1 MNTLVVEIKSK
12 RKAKELSSFLSDL
25 KYVKRVSSL
34 RKKNKLSTSTSK
46 KTVAVKRKNGNSV
59 LLKQIESG
67 LKDVAKI
74 QSGKVSPKTLT
85 EILNGK

>member
-1 MNTLVVEIKSK
+1 MSKS
-12 RKAKELSSFLSDL
+12 
-25 KYVKRVSSL
+25 
-34 RKKNKLSTSTSK
+34 RKKI
-46 KTVAVKRKNGNSV
+46 TVAVKRKNGNSI

-74 QSGKVSPKTLT
+74 QSGKVLPKTLT